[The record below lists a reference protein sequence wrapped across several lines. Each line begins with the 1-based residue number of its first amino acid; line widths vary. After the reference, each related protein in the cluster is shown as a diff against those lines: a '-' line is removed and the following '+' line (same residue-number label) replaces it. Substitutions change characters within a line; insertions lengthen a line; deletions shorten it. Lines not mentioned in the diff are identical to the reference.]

1 MSRSRTSRPLG
12 DVLESLIDR
21 LNMRP
26 RLDEAAVVNTWRQLA
41 GPEVCDVMD
50 GAWVQGHTFFVR
62 ITSAACRQD
71 LHLNRSSWR
80 DRLNERLGAARIQE
94 IVFR

>member
-1 MSRSRTSRPLG
+1 MPRSREFRPLG
-12 DVLESLIDR
+12 DVLEALIDR

-26 RLDEAAVVNTWRQLA
+26 RLDEAKVVNTWRRLV
-41 GPEVCDVMD
+41 GPAVCDVMD
-50 GAWVQGHTFFVR
+50 GAWVQGRTLFVR

-71 LHLNRSSWR
+71 MHLDRSRWR
-80 DRLNERLGAARIQE
+80 DRLNERLGAERIQE